1 MAGHRTSDQRRAY
14 LCAGGLRKR
23 VANANNMVSLRL
35 SWRLRLKNRAQATP
49 VIRQFESVFVGEL
62 RNLLPSI
69 FLIDWPEALQLV
81 LVNSAVSE
89 FGGV

>member
-1 MAGHRTSDQRRAY
+1 
-14 LCAGGLRKR
+14 
-23 VANANNMVSLRL
+23 MVSLRL

>member
-1 MAGHRTSDQRRAY
+1 MAAHRKSDRRRDDLYAV
-14 LCAGGLRKR
+14 GLRKR